1 MFRICNKVHVYINLF
16 SQVQGCFNNQK
27 ILMFFSVLNYHIHLY
42 QLNILH
48 ISVEKSFVFRDFFCY
63 LIKMYN
69 VILFYTKS
77 CTISFQYLQVHT
89 VYIYQT
95 LFKMVNTFN
104 SKWIEFCYINTDVL
118 HIFNMLCLFWIMI
131 AINKVVLSWLDQ
143 CCF

>member
-1 MFRICNKVHVYINLF
+1 MFRICNKVHVYINLL

-27 ILMFFSVLNYHIHLY
+27 ILMFFSVLNYHIHLW

-118 HIFNMLCLFWIMI
+118 HIFNMLCLFWITI
-131 AINKVVLSWLDQ
+131 AINKVVLSWLD
-143 CCF
+143 